1 MYEYEEDEAKQN
13 QNPPPA
19 RHSYGSCGSCETLT
33 TTSETSPTTVCT
45 HNKVNNNKARGD
57 PQTEIRQSAVGS
69 RQCSQCSEWCRQ
81 IRLQFVT
88 LTQHKKSVHPPKT
101 KEGGWDAK
109 ESPVLWLYKSGI
121 WYLVAGIINL
131 TREMPGKLA
140 HKSDGLKSIGWKGK
154 RPNDGPGGMVQS
166 NQNQYKQKGKGNYT
180 SLLAHA
186 HILFCSLTLSH
197 SISFFCSLCDQ
208 LIYQSQWKTRP
219 SGIKR
224 QWRSIHKLLIN
235 CQLTIVLGSQ
245 SLLPPEAAAVALD
258 ISWCCCILWSA
269 GKGKTFD
276 FY

>member
-1 MYEYEEDEAKQN
+1 MRQN
-13 QNPPPA
+13 KTKIHHPLD
-19 RHSYGSCGSCETLT
+19 TLT
-33 TTSETSPTTVCT
+33 GLAGVVRLWLRLQRLLRLLCVPITKLIIIKQGATPRQRFDS
-45 HNKVNNNKARGD
+45 
-57 PQTEIRQSAVGS
+57 RQSAVVSAPSARSDAAKYDYNLLHLHSTKSQSIPQKRKNADGTPKS
-69 RQCSQCSEWCRQ
+69 RQYCGYTNLE
-81 IRLQFVT
+81 
-88 LTQHKKSVHPPKT
+88 
-101 KEGGWDAK
+101 
-109 ESPVLWLYKSGI
+109 SGI

-186 HILFCSLTLSH
+186 HILSCSLTCALSL
-197 SISFFCSLCDQ
+197 SLFCFRSLCDQ

-245 SLLPPEAAAVALD
+245 SPPSGSGCSCSRHFLMLLHPLE
-258 ISWCCCILWSA
+258 CR
-269 GKGKTFD
+269 KR
-276 FY
+276 

>member
-1 MYEYEEDEAKQN
+1 MRQN
-13 QNPPPA
+13 KTKIHHPLD
-19 RHSYGSCGSCETLT
+19 TLT
-33 TTSETSPTTVCT
+33 GLAGVVRLWLRLQRLLRLLCAPITKLIIIKQGATPRQRFDS
-45 HNKVNNNKARGD
+45 
-57 PQTEIRQSAVGS
+57 RQSAVVS
-69 RQCSQCSEWCRQ
+69 APSARSDAAKYDYNLLHLHSTKSQSIPQKRER
-81 IRLQFVT
+81 
-88 LTQHKKSVHPPKT
+88 
-101 KEGGWDAK
+101 GWDAK

-166 NQNQYKQKGKGNYT
+166 NQNQYKEKGKGNYT

-186 HILFCSLTLSH
+186 HILFCSLTRSLSH